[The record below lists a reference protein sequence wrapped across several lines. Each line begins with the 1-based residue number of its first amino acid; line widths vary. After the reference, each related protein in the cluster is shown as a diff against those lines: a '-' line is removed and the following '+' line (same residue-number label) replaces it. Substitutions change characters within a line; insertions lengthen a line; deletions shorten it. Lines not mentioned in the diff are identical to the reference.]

1 MGLRRWLAAAD
12 ESTLPVAPV
21 ARRVS
26 ASIPRSGAV
35 LRTGTALELSELAW
49 IGEGVSRETALSVP
63 SVVACRNLVVGTVV
77 QLSLYRYRAG
87 ERLDP
92 DTLTTQPDPSTT
104 IAATMGGAVDDL
116 LFYGR
121 AYWRVLDRDAE
132 GYPRAARWAPVRD
145 VTAETK
151 DTGGSYA
158 ELVGYRIA
166 GLDALVAPA
175 DVIRFDSP
183 IPGVLD
189 VGGRTIAAA
198 LELENKARQLSSVD
212 LPAGVLKNEGTEL
225 SEDEGRELV
234 ASFQESRRENGI
246 AFLQGVDYSRED
258 LNAADLQ
265 LIEARANVATEV
277 ARLFGVPV
285 AMIGASPSGNASAL
299 LYSNLSQQLAIMVSG
314 AVAPHLRTIE
324 LTLTATYPRGQSVA
338 FDVQT
343 FLRSDPQAAADYATG
358 LVTAGVID
366 QAEAR
371 SLLGIPTS
379 PAPTAD
385 LTPGRV

>member
-1 MGLRRWLAAAD
+1 MGLRQWFAAAD
-12 ESTLPVAPV
+12 EGTPVAPV

-26 ASIPRSGAV
+26 VALPRSGAV
-35 LRTGTALELSELAW
+35 VRTGTALEVSELAW

-63 SVVACRNLVVGTVV
+63 SVAACRNLVVGTVV
-77 QLSLYRYRAG
+77 QLSLYRYRQG
-87 ERLDP
+87 ERLEP
-92 DTLTTQPDPSTT
+92 DSLTTQPDPSTT
-104 IAATMGGAVDDL
+104 IAATLGGSVDDL
-116 LFYGR
+116 LFEGR
-121 AYWRVLDRDAE
+121 AYWRVLDRDSE
-132 GYPRAARWAPVRD
+132 GYPRRARWVPVRD
-145 VTAETK
+145 VTADTA
-151 DTGGSYA
+151 DTGGSYST
-158 ELVGYRIA
+158 LHGYRIK
-166 GLDALVAPA
+166 GVKELVDPA

-183 IPGVLD
+183 IPGVLT

-198 LELENKARQLSSVD
+198 LELENKARQLSTVD

-225 SEDEGRELV
+225 GEDEARELV

-246 AFLQGVDYSRED
+246 AFLQGVAYSRED

-324 LTLTATYPRGQSVA
+324 LTLTAVYPRGQSVA

-343 FLRSDPQAAADYATG
+343 FLRSDPQAAAEYATG
-358 LVTAGVID
+358 LLAADVID
-366 QAEAR
+366 RAEAR
-371 SLLGIPTS
+371 AMLGIPMS
-379 PAPTAD
+379 PAPASD
-385 LTPGRV
+385 LTPGKV